1 MTKLLKVVTVGV
13 VASLLLTGCNKE
25 TETETSSDPYD
36 SVLAETKEV
45 STDCGL
51 LYMEFLKYGGM
62 STEEVTAELPTATY
76 TATDCKTAGHNHEGD
91 EVGGG
96 EEMWEYDNGLEDRFT
111 YKRVLCNLYSTMTK
125 TFKLNEVDINA
136 WIDIEVQGLDTLAG
150 SKGERQQVAGTT
162 WAYEWN
168 GYLENYKL
176 QVYSTGVNGE
186 YIGLISFSRQGE
198 TTLNSDAIVDERG
211 ASE

>member
-1 MTKLLKVVTVGV
+1 MTKLLRTITIGV
-13 VASLLLTGCNKE
+13 ATLLLLTGCNKE
-25 TETETSSDPYD
+25 PEAESSDPYE

-62 STEEVTAELPTATY
+62 STEDVTAEFPTATF
-76 TATDCKTAGHNHEGD
+76 TTTDCVTAGHTHDDG
-91 EVGGG
+91 EVGSG

-111 YKRVLCNLYSTMTK
+111 YKRVLCNMYSTLTK
-125 TFKLNEVDINA
+125 TFKLSELDINA
-136 WIDIEVQGLDTLAG
+136 WVDIEVQGLDALSG
-150 SKGERQQVAGTT
+150 SKGERQQVDGTT

-168 GYLENYKL
+168 SYLENYKL
-176 QVYSTGVNGE
+176 QVYSTGVTGE

-198 TTLNSDAIVDERG
+198 TTLNQDAIVDERG